1 MLGGVA
7 TAGGMCWALL
17 EKLEEIL
24 ENILEDLGCSL
35 VPSGIWQHQSFLGCA
50 GKKWDLVLGKP
61 GQDCTSPGI
70 PTGDTGM
77 LRGRNDTHGT
87 SEWHRGNCPLLAWD
101 WNCPLHGNGT
111 GAGAGAQGTAGRTQ
125 TAPLG
130 PPEPGEPPS
139 LHPQLIHES
148 LHPSRPQAELRPA
161 SPPSSASSCSR
172 SHRNHRGSFLPLGIL
187 GLDPSVGVAVPKVPL
202 ALGSCS
208 QPGCGDRACPCGDIP
223 EMCWGHSFGGHPNA
237 AVSLSG
243 LGFWEF
249 SVPRGFRRL
258 KSQGSG
264 IPAGI
269 SGEILPRI
277 SLTDPTT
284 LCKCTGSLKMPV
296 FSVSR
301 SGGHG
306 FILGYLG
313 MV

>member
-1 MLGGVA
+1 MAQREPSPPCMG
-7 TAGGMCWALL
+7 L
-17 EKLEEIL
+17 EL
-24 ENILEDLGCSL
+24 S
-35 VPSGIWQHQSFLGCA
+35 
-50 GKKWDLVLGKP
+50 
-61 GQDCTSPGI
+61 SP
-70 PTGDTGM
+70 
-77 LRGRNDTHGT
+77 
-87 SEWHRGNCPLLAWD
+87 W
-101 WNCPLHGNGT
+101 NGT

-172 SHRNHRGSFLPLGIL
+172 SRRNHRGSFLPLGIL

-277 SLTDPTT
+277 SLTDPTN

>member
-1 MLGGVA
+1 
-7 TAGGMCWALL
+7 
-17 EKLEEIL
+17 
-24 ENILEDLGCSL
+24 
-35 VPSGIWQHQSFLGCA
+35 
-50 GKKWDLVLGKP
+50 
-61 GQDCTSPGI
+61 
-70 PTGDTGM
+70 M

-87 SEWHRGNCPLLAWD
+87 SEWHRGNRPLLAWD
-101 WNCPLHGNGT
+101 WNCPLHGME
-111 GAGAGAQGTAGRTQ
+111 
-125 TAPLG
+125 LG
-130 PPEPGEPPS
+130 PELGLREQLEGPRLPLWGPQS
-139 LHPQLIHES
+139 LES
-148 LHPSRPQAELRPA
+148 LHPSIPNSSMNPCIPAGRRQSSVPA

-172 SHRNHRGSFLPLGIL
+172 SRRNHRGSFLPLGIL
-187 GLDPSVGVAVPKVPL
+187 GLKPSVGVAVPKVPL